1 MAMRLRKLGALT
13 ATSDLRM
20 MDAGYPRSAQTQM
33 LQVWVVAFVVLPAA
47 AIAGHTRE

>member
-13 ATSDLRM
+13 ATSDPTM
-20 MDAGYPRSAQTQM
+20 MDVGYPRSAQTQM

-47 AIAGHTRE
+47 AIAGHKRE